1 MSATTCMRPRYA
13 AATVCETPMYE
24 AFYGLDDNPFR
35 LTPDPRYLFLSANHQ
50 EALGHLLFGV
60 SEGNGVVVLTGEIGA
75 GKTTLLRTLINDLD
89 EHTTVAYIFNPALSS
104 VELLQSINAD
114 LGLPADS
121 KSKKCLTD
129 DLNRFLLDQQAAGRR
144 VVVVIDEAQNLEPS
158 VLEQLRLL
166 SNLETEREKLLHI
179 ILVGQPELRDMLA
192 QSGLAQ
198 LDQRVTLRWHL
209 GPLSA
214 EETVAYVRHRLRIAG
229 AKRETLLFPVQSLRR
244 VYRFSR
250 GVPRLINTLCH
261 RALLVGYTQ
270 EETRISPQ
278 IVRHAIRE
286 LRQHAPEAPQYRWSP
301 IAVLIALVMGGLLF
315 VWATFGVPTAWKR
328 PVFLASQT
336 DEAAHVASV
345 PVLPLPGERPS
356 GLPAQ
361 EDAAVSLSAPAPQ
374 MPEIPVPAFSAA
386 AFFRELQQVDMMASA
401 VQATRNLLTAW
412 HSAALQKAEWQGGN
426 LDLEAIGA
434 ARQLEHLL
442 VTGDVRLLS
451 RLDLPVMVGMAIP
464 PSGKTR
470 FVLIRQMAQTHCL
483 VQLRREYT
491 VPLESIT
498 SNWSGEAHLFW
509 KDFEQ
514 IGSLLSVGSV
524 GKSVE
529 KLQDLLANVGQHAD
543 GAPLLGGLG
552 GRHTQFFGQRTQEAV
567 ARFQQMQ
574 RLVSDGI
581 VGPRTLILL
590 YKGLP
595 KYTPP
600 SLSGIGMAAS
610 LHSLHNGVVTG
621 KGDERAGAGRV
632 PRVGGEL

>member
-1 MSATTCMRPRYA
+1 
-13 AATVCETPMYE
+13 MYE

-75 GKTTLLRTLINDLD
+75 GKTTLLRTLVNDLD

-121 KSKKCLTD
+121 ASKKSLTD

-144 VVVVIDEAQNLEPS
+144 VVVIVDEAQDLEPS

-209 GPLSA
+209 GPLNA
-214 EETVAYVRHRLRIAG
+214 EETAAYVRHRLRIAG
-229 AKRETLLFPVQSLRR
+229 AERETLLFPARSLRQ
-244 VYRFSR
+244 VHRFSH

-270 EETRISPQ
+270 EEMCISPQ
-278 IVRHAIRE
+278 IVRHAMRE
-286 LRQHAPEAPQYRWSP
+286 LRQHATGAQHYRWSP
-301 IAVLIALVMGGLLF
+301 IAVSVALVMGGLLL
-315 VWATFGVPTAWKR
+315 VWATFGVPTAWHR
-328 PVFLASQT
+328 PVWLVSQT
-336 DEAAHVASV
+336 EEVEGVAPA
-345 PVLPLPGERPS
+345 PVGETHR
-356 GLPAQ
+356 GLPTQ
-361 EDAAVSLSAPAPQ
+361 EDGVVSSSALAPQ
-374 MPEIPVPAFSAA
+374 MPEVPVPASA
-386 AFFRELQQVDMMASA
+386 AFFRELQQVDMIASA
-401 VQATRNLLTAW
+401 VQATQNLLTAW
-412 HSAALQKAEWQGGN
+412 DGAALQKAEWQGGN
-426 LDLEAIGA
+426 LNLEAIA
-434 ARQLEHLL
+434 AVRQLEYLP
-442 VTGDVRLLS
+442 VTGDARLLS
-451 RLDLPVMVGMAIP
+451 RLDLPVMVGITVP
-464 PSGKTR
+464 PSGETR
-470 FVLIRQMAQTHCL
+470 FVLIREMAQTHCL
-483 VQLRREYT
+483 VQLRQEHT
-491 VPLESIT
+491 VSLESIT
-498 SNWSGEAHLFW
+498 HNWFGEAHLFW

-514 IGSLLSVGSV
+514 IGPLLSVGSV

-529 KLQDLLANVGQHAD
+529 KLQNLLANVAQRAD
-543 GAPLLGGLG
+543 GAPLLGELG

-574 RLVSDGI
+574 RLVADGI

-590 YKGLP
+590 YKGLSE
-595 KYTPP
+595 YTSP
-600 SLSGIGMAAS
+600 SLSSIGMAES
-610 LHSLHNGVVTG
+610 PLSPHNGVATG
-621 KGDERAGAGRV
+621 KGDKRADASRT
-632 PRVGGEL
+632 PRVEGES

>member
-1 MSATTCMRPRYA
+1 
-13 AATVCETPMYE
+13 MYE

-75 GKTTLLRTLINDLD
+75 GKTTLLRTLVNDLD
-89 EHTTVAYIFNPALSS
+89 EQTIVAYIFNPALSS

-214 EETVAYVRHRLRIAG
+214 VETAAYVRHRLRIAG
-229 AKRETLLFPVQSLRR
+229 AQRETLLFPARSLRQ
-244 VYRFSR
+244 VYRFSC

-270 EETRISPQ
+270 EEMRISPQ

-286 LRQHAPEAPQYRWSP
+286 LRQHATEAPQYRWSR
-301 IAVLIALVMGGLLF
+301 IAVWTAVLMGGLLL
-315 VWATFGVPTAWKR
+315 VWVTFGVPTAWKR
-328 PVFLASQT
+328 PVFFASQT
-336 DEAAHVASV
+336 EEAARVAAA
-345 PVLPLPGERPS
+345 PVLSLAGEKPR
-356 GLPAQ
+356 GFPAQ
-361 EDAAVSLSAPAPQ
+361 EDAAVSLSASVPP

-386 AFFRELQQVDMMASA
+386 AFFRELQQVDMMDSA
-401 VQATRNLLTAW
+401 VQATQHLLTAW
-412 HSAALQKAEWQGGN
+412 HSAALQKADWQGGN

-434 ARQLEHLL
+434 ARQLEHLP

-464 PSGKTR
+464 PSGETR
-470 FVLIRQMAQTHCL
+470 FVLIRQMAETHCL
-483 VQLRREYT
+483 VQFRRKYT

-498 SNWSGEAHLFW
+498 NNWSGEAHLFW

-543 GAPLLGGLG
+543 GAPLFGDLG

-574 RLVSDGI
+574 HLVSDGI

-590 YKGLP
+590 YKRLSE
-595 KYTPP
+595 YATP
-600 SLSGIGMAAS
+600 SLSSIGVTVSPHA
-610 LHSLHNGVVTG
+610 LPNGATTG
-621 KGDERAGAGRV
+621 KGDRRAHASRT
-632 PRVGGEL
+632 PHIEGE